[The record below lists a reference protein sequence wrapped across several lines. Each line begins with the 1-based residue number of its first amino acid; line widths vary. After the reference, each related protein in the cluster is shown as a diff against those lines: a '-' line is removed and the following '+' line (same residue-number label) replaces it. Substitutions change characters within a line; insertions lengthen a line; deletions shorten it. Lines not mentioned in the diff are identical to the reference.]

1 MPKYNINV
9 RGVTVTQDEF
19 EETYHNIDAPSSE
32 DAETTALNLAYK
44 DGALNV
50 SIVNL
55 EETNSGEN
63 ISSSFYRPTSM
74 IVIGP
79 FFGYDNDYEYTNYTN
94 FVDEPT
100 EFQQNQSD
108 TNEYSPYVTS
118 TLSDDDNNYT
128 PYKKD

>member
-9 RGVTVTQDEF
+9 KGVTVTQDEF

-32 DAETTALNLAYK
+32 DAKTTALNLAYK

-55 EETNSGEN
+55 EESNPSDN
-63 ISSSFYRPTSM
+63 ISSSFYRPASM

-79 FFGYDNDYEYTNYTN
+79 FFGYDNDYEYNNYTN
-94 FVDEPT
+94 FVEDST
-100 EFQQNQSD
+100 ELQQNQSD

-118 TLSDDDNNYT
+118 SLPDNDNYT
-128 PYKKD
+128 PYKND